1 MTAPLRS
8 TRGISTVMDG
18 SEAVLWV
25 DTHVTEG
32 ASAYPIT
39 PSTRMS
45 DGYQR
50 AVANGAVNLWGQPL
64 WFVEAESEHSAAS
77 VCEGFALAGG
87 RVSTFTAGQGLI
99 LMKEVLYVISGKRLP
114 AVFHIGARAISSH
127 ALNVHAGHDDVMGV
141 ADTGWGMLFAR
152 NPQQAHDFALIAR
165 RAAEQSRTP
174 FLNVQD
180 GFLTTHAVER
190 VLLAEPELMKEYIG
204 DPRRMLDVL
213 FDPDRPLMTG
223 TVQNPP
229 YYMEGRL
236 AQRSEREHLPDQLR
250 EAFAEFAFRT
260 GRTYD
265 LVDCYRMDDAEYAL
279 IAMGSVVGTAMAAA
293 DAVRARSS
301 LRAGVVAVNTF
312 RPFPGDDLVRAT
324 RRCRAVAVLERT
336 DNPLARNN
344 PLAAE
349 FKAEYASAYSD
360 GLTERVPKIHT
371 GVYGLGGRDTSITD
385 LTAVFHHMA
394 NEAPR
399 FFSLNAKH
407 DSALA
412 RTRDDTLRTG
422 FVMRGHSIGGYGSIS
437 ASRILAALFGEVLG
451 FHIQAVPHHGSE
463 KKGLPTGYHL
473 IVSEK
478 PIRSQEEPDRADCL
492 VIHDESLLSMDDPIV
507 EARDGASVLL
517 QLGAG
522 VTLPDPVVQAA
533 SQRRLTLYA
542 LDALGL
548 AGTLS
553 ARPDLALR
561 TQGVVMV
568 GALLRVARVIH
579 SALPGRDGLIES
591 IERCLRRQF
600 KRGTD
605 TALAANLEA
614 VRRGYDA
621 VRQIKLTD
629 GVPVLSEA
637 FPA

>member
-1 MTAPLRS
+1 
-8 TRGISTVMDG
+8 MDG
-18 SEAVLWV
+18 SEAVLGV

-50 AVANGAVNLWGQPL
+50 AVANGGVNLWGQPL

-141 ADTGWGMLFAR
+141 ADTGWGILFAR

-190 VLLAEPELMKEYIG
+190 VLLAEPEIMKEYVG
-204 DPRRMLDVL
+204 DPRHTLDVL
-213 FDPDRPLMTG
+213 FDPKRPLMTG

-236 AQRSEREHLPDQLR
+236 AQRSEREHLPIHIR

-265 LVDCYRMDDAEYAL
+265 LIDSYRMDDAEYAL
-279 IAMGSVVGTAMAAA
+279 IVMGSVVGTAMAAA
-293 DAVRARSS
+293 DAVRARYA
-301 LRAGVVAVNTF
+301 LRAGVIAVNTF

-324 RRCRAVAVLERT
+324 RCCRAVAVLERT

-349 FKAEYASAYSD
+349 FKAEYATAGSD
-360 GLTERVPKIHT
+360 GFAERVPKIHT
-371 GVYGLGGRDTSITD
+371 GVYGLGGRDTSIAD
-385 LTAVFHHMA
+385 LVAAFRHIAT
-394 NEAPR
+394 EAPR

-407 DSALA
+407 ESALA
-412 RTRDDTLRTG
+412 RTRDDSPRTG

-473 IVSEK
+473 IVSED
-478 PIRSQEEPDRADCL
+478 PICSQEEPSYADCL
-492 VIHDESLLSMDDPIV
+492 VIHDESLLAMDDPV
-507 EARDGASVLL
+507 AEARDGASVLV
-517 QLGAG
+517 QLGDG
-522 VTLPDPVVQAA
+522 VTLPASLMQAA
-533 SQRRLTLYA
+533 SQRPLTLYA
-542 LDALGL
+542 LDALAL
-548 AGTLS
+548 AATLS

-579 SALPGRDGLIES
+579 SALPGREALIEAT
-591 IERCLRRQF
+591 ERCLRRQF
-600 KRGTD
+600 KRGTE

-621 VRQIKLTD
+621 VRQIMLID
-629 GVPVLSEA
+629 GAPVLSAA